1 MAKKKVGRWVFLGAG
16 VVVVSAMIAGN
27 INLYRVLNKTR
38 QLQAQVRQL
47 NGAIDS
53 LTVEIEKLK
62 SDTTYIER
70 LAREQL
76 GMARKDE
83 KVYKFLEEDK

>member
-1 MAKKKVGRWVFLGAG
+1 M
-16 VVVVSAMIAGN
+16 SAMIAGN
-27 INLYRVLNKTR
+27 INLYHVFNKTR
-38 QLQAQVRQL
+38 QLKAQVRQL
-47 NGAIDS
+47 NRAIDS

-70 LAREQL
+70 LAREKL